1 MKPSRLAPALPVRAT
16 MGKYALLKARRMR
29 LEAGLFDPGKHFH
42 TEWAFAEAIHKRGMA
57 LLESDDQ
64 QHVAAALLEKAAAEY
79 GLIKSQTAKVLIGP
93 VSASW

>member
-1 MKPSRLAPALPVRAT
+1 

-79 GLIKSQTAKVLIGP
+79 GFIKSQTARSKVSCFAFATASLP
-93 VSASW
+93 FSAVVTA